1 LLWSI
6 FVVARVRA
14 SSLVGAR
21 SPALS
26 PRGGATMDS
35 VTTPPP
41 RSARHSA
48 VSKDRPL
55 AGAAPFGL
63 AVFLASLGMIFLST
77 LAGYA
82 YIRTGAAEWPPAGA
96 PPLPRGLWLSTV
108 LLVLSSGTIHAA
120 LIGARADRQRLVRAG
135 LLATTILGLG
145 FLACQGVAWQA
156 LAERMPV
163 TTATQYSFTFYLLT
177 VLHAVHVVGG
187 LGPLLFTTTR
197 GVRGRYGPTDH
208 TGVTLIAIY
217 WHFLDVMW
225 LLVFTTLVIVG

>member
-1 LLWSI
+1 
-6 FVVARVRA
+6 
-14 SSLVGAR
+14 
-21 SPALS
+21 
-26 PRGGATMDS
+26 MDS
-35 VTTPPP
+35 VTSPPP
-41 RSARHSA
+41 RSARHRA

-63 AVFLASLGMIFLST
+63 AVFLASLAMIFLST

-82 YIRTGAAEWPPAGA
+82 YIRVGAREWPPAGA

-108 LLVLSSGTIHAA
+108 LLVLSSVTVHAA
-120 LIGARADRQRLVRAG
+120 LVGARADRQRLVRAG
-135 LLATTILGLG
+135 LLATTALGLG
-145 FLACQGVAWQA
+145 FLACQGVAWRV

-187 LGPLLFTTTR
+187 FGPLLVATVK
-197 GVRGRYGPTDH
+197 GVRGRYDSAEH

-225 LLVFTTLVIVG
+225 LLVFTTLVLVG